1 MIDPTKLTDDELTAA
16 IQEQQRIQMNAPSAR
31 SAIWEKA
38 SEALQPLFAEAAT
51 RAKSGR
57 IIESL

>member
-1 MIDPTKLTDDELTAA
+1 MVDPAKLTDDELTVA
-16 IQEQQRIQMNAPSAR
+16 IQEQRIQMNVPSAH

-38 SEALQPLFAEAAT
+38 SEALQPLFAEAAR